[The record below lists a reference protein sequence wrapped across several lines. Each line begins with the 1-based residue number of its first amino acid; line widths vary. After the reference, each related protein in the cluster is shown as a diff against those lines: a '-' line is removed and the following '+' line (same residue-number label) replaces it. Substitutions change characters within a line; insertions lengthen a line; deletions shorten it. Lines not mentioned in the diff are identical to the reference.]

1 MPGDLVQNANGE
13 LYYIPEEM
21 TELLRL
27 SDKDIEAT
35 ASDVEGFGLR
45 RLEVGG
51 LLPEPMPMPQLD
63 LGALQQQWSRFGPT
77 VPNTACSGGT
87 DDTGAMGCPG

>member
-21 TELLRL
+21 TALLRL
-27 SDKDIEAT
+27 SDGDIES
-35 ASDVEGFGLR
+35 ASTEVEGFGLR
-45 RLEVGG
+45 RLEVGS
-51 LLPEPMPMPQLD
+51 PMPVPLPYPNLD
-63 LGALQQQWSRFGPT
+63 LGALQSQWNRFGPSI
-77 VPNTACSGGT
+77 VAGECSGGT